1 MKLQRVLSIIAAIFV
16 VQAAVFSYY
25 YVQERSLVRV
35 IETKVPAVV
44 ATPPSYR
51 FSIYGPWDAQLEKPM
66 AVAVQGKRIY
76 VSDTRNSRIQ
86 VFDYDGKPL
95 FMFGSYGRGP
105 GQFRFPYGI
114 ALDGAGRIYVAD
126 LYNGKVSI
134 FDAAGVFQGYF
145 AEGEFRVENDI
156 IPRPAGL
163 FISDNQLFV
172 TDVGRHKVMAFTL
185 DGNKVLEFGKFG
197 KGDGELISPNAV
209 AVTGDRIYVVDT
221 GNDRVA
227 VYDRQ
232 GNFLST
238 FNGSPDGKGTP
249 SFVNPRGIGISEG
262 LIYLVSNLTNQVQ
275 VFKSTGERVLI
286 FGEPGRD
293 EKQFSLPNGL
303 YVDDQGRIYI
313 TDTVNQR
320 VAVYES

>member
-1 MKLQRVLSIIAAIFV
+1 MKLQRVLSIIASIFMA
-16 VQAAVFSYY
+16 QAALFSYY
-25 YVQERSLVRV
+25 YVQKRSVVRV
-35 IETKVPAVV
+35 IETRIPDVV
-44 ATPPSYR
+44 AAPPSYR
-51 FSIYGPWDAQLEKPM
+51 FSIYGPWDAQLAKPM

-76 VSDTRNSRIQ
+76 VSDSRNSRIQ

-95 FMFGSYGRGP
+95 FMFGSYGQGP

-126 LYNGKVSI
+126 LYNGNISV
-134 FDAAGVFQGYF
+134 FDSTGAFQGYF
-145 AEGEFRVENDI
+145 AEGEFRVENNI
-156 IPRPAGL
+156 LPRPAGL
-163 FISDNQLFV
+163 YIYDNHLFV

-185 DGNKVLEFGKFG
+185 DGNKVFG
-197 KGDGELISPNAV
+197 KGDGELNSPNAV
-209 AVTGDRIYVVDT
+209 AVTADRIYVVDT

-232 GNFLST
+232 GNFVST
-238 FNGSPDGKGTP
+238 FNGSPDGKGAP

-262 LIYLVSNLTNQVQ
+262 LVYLVSNLTNQVQ
-275 VFKSTGERVLI
+275 VFKSTGERVFI

-303 YVDDQGRIYI
+303 FIDDQGRIYI